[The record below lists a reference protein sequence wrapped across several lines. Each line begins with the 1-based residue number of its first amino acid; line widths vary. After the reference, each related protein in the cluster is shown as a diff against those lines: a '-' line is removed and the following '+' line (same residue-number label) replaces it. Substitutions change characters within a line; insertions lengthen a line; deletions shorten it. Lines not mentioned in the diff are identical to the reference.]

1 MTDAPPTTGLH
12 HVTNICTDM
21 DETVAFYED
30 ALGWYTVKRTQNY
43 DDPGTPHYFSPRRRP
58 ASRGLPSPT
67 SSTRARG
74 GRPAGG
80 EPSLRVRRRRRGDAP
95 RVARPPPRAGVRVS
109 EVKDRTY
116 FKSIYFSDP
125 DGLVFELATG
135 GGSPATRRSP
145 AVRRSTRSRKGTRSK
160 RFAERTRVVRRRY
173 RYCRRRR
180 YRYCRRRRYR

>member
-43 DDPGTPHYFSPRRRP
+43 DDPGTPHYYF
-58 ASRGLPSPT
+58 
-67 SSTRARG
+67 SST
-74 GRPAGG
+74 PKG
-80 EPSLRVRRRRRGDAP
+80 EPGTTVTYFEYPNSQGAPGPGASHHFAFGIKDEETLREW
-95 RVARPPPRAGVRVS
+95 RAHLREKGIRVS

-125 DGLVFELATG
+125 DGLLFELATEG
-135 GGSPATRRSP
+135 PGFTRDEDEPGSEEIDPFEE
-145 AVRRSTRSRKGTRSK
+145 GY
-160 RFAERTRVVRRRY
+160 EN
-173 RYCRRRR
+173 
-180 YRYCRRRRYR
+180 

>member
-1 MTDAPPTTGLH
+1 
-12 HVTNICTDM
+12 M

-43 DDPGTPHYFSPRRRP
+43 DDPGTPHYYF
-58 ASRGLPSPT
+58 
-67 SSTRARG
+67 SSTPTG
-74 GRPAGG
+74 EPGTTVTYFEYPGSQGRPARGG

-125 DGLVFELATG
+125 DGLVFELATEG
-135 GGSPATRRSP
+135 RGSPATRRSP

>member
-43 DDPGTPHYFSPRRRP
+43 DDPGTPHYYF
-58 ASRGLPSPT
+58 
-67 SSTRARG
+67 SSTPTG
-74 GRPAGG
+74 EPGTTVTYFEYPGSQGRPARGRAIT
-80 EPSLRVRRRRRGDAP
+80 SRSASKTRRRSASGETTSAQ
-95 RVARPPPRAGVRVS
+95 GCVS

-125 DGLVFELATG
+125 DGLVFELATEG
-135 GGSPATRRSP
+135 PGFTRDEEEPGSEEIDPFEEGYE
-145 AVRRSTRSRKGTRSK
+145 K
-160 RFAERTRVVRRRY
+160 
-173 RYCRRRR
+173 
-180 YRYCRRRRYR
+180 